1 MPKRLIILAVAV
13 IAMTMAIGFVAMQ
26 PDSLPG
32 TETNKPSGDTGVT
45 GGKKLPGFTLAALD
59 GKPTKVAPDGQL
71 IVLNFWATWCPP
83 CRQEMPELDKF
94 AQKYSGKV
102 IFHAVNLQESADIV
116 AEFMN
121 KNRYTMNVLLD
132 KDGEVAKTFRINS
145 IPTTLVVDKQGVI
158 KYRKSGPVTVAELEG
173 VLNGL

>member
-13 IAMTMAIGFVAMQ
+13 ISMTIAIGFVAMQ

-32 TETNKPSGDTGVT
+32 AELNKPSADTGVT
-45 GGKKLPGFTLAALD
+45 SGKTLPGFTLVALD
-59 GKPTKVAPDGQL
+59 GKSTNIVPSGQI

-94 AQKYSGKV
+94 SQLHGGNVMFY
-102 IFHAVNLQESADIV
+102 AVNIQEPVDKVS
-116 AEFMN
+116 EFMTQN
-121 KNRYTMNVLLD
+121 KYTMNVLLD
-132 KDGEVAKTFRINS
+132 KDGEVAKTFRINA
-145 IPTTLVVDKQGVI
+145 IPTTLVVDRQGII

>member
-32 TETNKPSGDTGVT
+32 AETNKPSADTGVT
-45 GGKKLPGFTLAALD
+45 SGKTLPGFSLTALD
-59 GKPTKVAPDGQL
+59 GKSTKVAPAGQI

-102 IFHAVNLQESADIV
+102 IFYAVNIQESADKV
-116 AEFMN
+116 AEYMTQS
-121 KNRYTMNVLLD
+121 RYTMNVLLD

-145 IPTTLVVDKQGVI
+145 IPTTLVVDKQGII

>member
-1 MPKRLIILAVAV
+1 MHKRLIILAVAV
-13 IAMTMAIGFVAMQ
+13 IAMIVAIGFVAMQ
-26 PDSLPG
+26 PENLPG
-32 TETNKPSGDTGVT
+32 AEPSKPPVETGVT
-45 GGKKLPGFTLAALD
+45 VGKTLPGFTLAALD
-59 GKPTKVAPDGQL
+59 GKQVKVASSGQF

-102 IFHAVNLQESADIV
+102 LFYAVNIQESAEKA
-116 AEFMN
+116 AEFMTQN
-121 KNRYTMNVLLD
+121 KYTMNVLLD
-132 KDGEVAKTFRINS
+132 KDGEVAKTFRINA

-158 KYRKSGPVTVAELEG
+158 KYRKSGPVTLAELEG